1 MTNRRRQ
8 KTKRKIQYN
17 TDDKLNGLPK
27 CWQRGS
33 EDQEVKSIPDDKPAL
48 NEHEGITQ
56 IYTQRNLHTTWENT
70 QNAKKYL
77 SIGKNTK

>member
-56 IYTQRNLHTTWENT
+56 IYTQRNLHTT
-70 QNAKKYL
+70 
-77 SIGKNTK
+77 

>member
-8 KTKRKIQYN
+8 KTNRKIQYV

-33 EDQEVKSIPDDKPAL
+33 EDQEVKSVPDDKLAL

-56 IYTQRNLHTTWENT
+56 IYT
-70 QNAKKYL
+70 
-77 SIGKNTK
+77 